1 MITKSK
7 KIAVI
12 GGGIFGCEVALKL
25 QKSGYKVTIFEK
37 NSDILLGA
45 TSASQNR
52 LHLGLHYPRDLPTA
66 IQSVSG
72 YKTFSERFPDAINSS
87 FTNYYGLSKYDSK
100 VNRNQFLEFS
110 IRAGIHIQEASP
122 DELFDLGL
130 DAKRLTGLWG
140 CQEGVIDLKVL
151 SKLLRRELSIH
162 GVEVIFGNEVMNI
175 QSSETMILFTD
186 NLEYGDF
193 DFVVRATYGS
203 DSIKFN
209 GCAIPKTY
217 EFHHTLIL
225 QAKTS
230 KPDFGLTIIDGDFFT
245 ILPFGN
251 TQESL
256 LYTPTGSVRQKHVGM
271 SYPLS
276 WNTSTLEDFEKNRE
290 AILSRF
296 QDWLPNLTIDSEVKY
311 KKAIRSIEPNMQD
324 TDRRTSSVTRISG
337 NILDI
342 WSGKIDHSVEISEV
356 VLEKVEEFFNG

>member
-1 MITKSK
+1 
-7 KIAVI
+7 
-12 GGGIFGCEVALKL
+12 
-25 QKSGYKVTIFEK
+25 
-37 NSDILLGA
+37 
-45 TSASQNR
+45 
-52 LHLGLHYPRDLPTA
+52 
-66 IQSVSG
+66 
-72 YKTFSERFPDAINSS
+72 
-87 FTNYYGLSKYDSK
+87 
-100 VNRNQFLEFS
+100 
-110 IRAGIHIQEASP
+110 
-122 DELFDLGL
+122 
-130 DAKRLTGLWG
+130 
-140 CQEGVIDLKVL
+140 
-151 SKLLRRELSIH
+151 
-162 GVEVIFGNEVMNI
+162 
-175 QSSETMILFTD
+175 MILFTD

-203 DSIKFN
+203 DSIKLN
-209 GCAIPKTY
+209 GSAIPKTY

-245 ILPFGN
+245 ILPFGK
-251 TQESL
+251 TRESL
-256 LYTPTGSVRQKHVGM
+256 LYTPTGSVRQKHIGM

-296 QDWLPNLTIDSEVKY
+296 QNWLPNLSIDSEVKY